1 MKKPVAVAVL
11 LGGLLLGILL
21 LRGEGS
27 SPASRVEA
35 QNPDAVESTGVP
47 AGADTAAASPPMSD
61 RMRSRMP
68 DRMPDPANVEAA
80 KAARIAQLED
90 KFASEPVSAQW
101 AAENTQRIQSFLAE
115 DSLRAAQLPSVDL
128 SAVDCRTTICR
139 IELRTQ
145 DGLAAGELTQ
155 GILQTVAGQ
164 MSAAQIFESEGPGG
178 TTLLIFS
185 SVAPASEGAPFRTG
199 R

>member
-1 MKKPVAVAVL
+1 MKKPFVVAVL
-11 LGGLLLGILL
+11 LAGLLSGLVL
-21 LRGEGS
+21 LRGEWS
-27 SPASRVEA
+27 SQAPRVEPQGSA
-35 QNPDAVESTGVP
+35 AVESTGVP
-47 AGADTAAASPPMSD
+47 ADTDTAAASPRIRP
-61 RMRSRMP
+61 RLP
-68 DRMPDPANVEAA
+68 DRMPDPENVEAA

-90 KFASEPVSAQW
+90 KVAAEPVSTQW

-115 DSLRAAQLPSVDL
+115 DSLRAAQLPSVDH

-145 DGLAAGELTQ
+145 DSLAAGELTQ

-185 SVAPASEGAPFRTG
+185 TVAPASEGAPFRTG

>member
-11 LGGLLLGILL
+11 LLGLLLVLGL
-21 LRGEGS
+21 LRGEWS
-27 SPASRVEA
+27 SEA
-35 QNPDAVESTGVP
+35 PRGEPPGAAAVESTGMP
-47 AGADTAAASPPMSD
+47 AGTGTAAASSPMPPRLPD
-61 RMRSRMP
+61 RVP
-68 DRMPDPANVEAA
+68 DRMPGPESVEAA

-90 KFASEPVSAQW
+90 KVAAEPVSAQW

-115 DSLRAAQLPSVDL
+115 DSLRAAQLPSVDH

-145 DGLAAGELTQ
+145 DSLGAGELTQ